1 MKTCAACNVQFND
14 GVQCGSCRK
23 HLDFVCANISET
35 GWRKLGA
42 NRMAQWKC
50 PTCRTS
56 SPAAPSAPAAT
67 AAPATEPVSL
77 ETVLNEIRGMK
88 RQLTSLPTLVDD
100 IRLIK
105 DELSEVRL
113 TCEATNGKF
122 EEIGSR
128 LAEVEAKVS
137 ELEKLHNTVNSLQSD
152 LAKAKFEISAHDQRS
167 RLNNIEIKGVP
178 VGKDENLF
186 SVVEAIGRKV
196 NYNFSKTHI
205 NYISRVPIFKSSEK
219 LIIVSFLNRY
229 VKEDFIAA
237 ARAVKNLSTA
247 DIGCQGTS
255 TRVYIN
261 DHLSVEHKKL
271 LSRVK
276 ILAKEKH
283 YEYVWVKHGKIHLL
297 KNNHS
302 KVYII
307 KNELD
312 LNKII

>member
-14 GVQCGSCRK
+14 GVQCGGCKK
-23 HLDFVCANISET
+23 HLDFACAHISEA

-42 NRMAQWKC
+42 IRMAQWKC
-50 PTCRTS
+50 PTCRSS
-56 SPAAPSAPAAT
+56 SPAAPAP
-67 AAPATEPVSL
+67 EPVSL
-77 ETVLNEIRGMK
+77 ETVLSEIRDMK
-88 RQLTSLPTLVDD
+88 RQLINLPTLIDD

-105 DELSEVRL
+105 DDLSELRM
-113 TCEATNGKF
+113 TCESTNGKF
-122 EEIGSR
+122 EEIDSR

-137 ELEKLHNTVNSLQSD
+137 EFDKLQDTVSCLQSD
-152 LAKAKFEISAHDQRS
+152 LARVKFELSAHDQRS
-167 RLNNIEIKGVP
+167 RLNNVEIKGVP
-178 VGKDENLF
+178 VKKDENLF
-186 SVVEAIGRKV
+186 CIIESIGRKV
-196 NYNFSKTHI
+196 NYSCSKNHI
-205 NYISRVPIFKSSEK
+205 NYISRVPIFKSNEK

-237 ARAVKNLSTA
+237 ARAVKDLSAA
-247 DIGCQGTS
+247 DIGFQDTS
-255 TRVYIN
+255 QRVYIN

-276 ILAKEKH
+276 VLAREKH

-312 LNKII
+312 LNKIV